1 MNCGNEV
8 PQLRN
13 SFPASC
19 PLTYK
24 LNPVIFFLTASPPV
38 HVEDKP
44 TEVDYLFYL
53 CFRSQSR
60 PSLSSV
66 IIPLYS
72 NFQIPP
78 AMNSFPRA
86 SKNA

>member
-24 LNPVIFFLTASPPV
+24 LNLVISFLTASPPV

-44 TEVDYLFYL
+44 TEVDYSTCASDHNLAHLFP
-53 CFRSQSR
+53 Q
-60 PSLSSV
+60 
-66 IIPLYS
+66 
-72 NFQIPP
+72 
-78 AMNSFPRA
+78 
-86 SKNA
+86 